1 MKIAICD
8 DESKICLQLKNI
20 LDDILPT
27 KVTTNH
33 IDTFN
38 SGETLC
44 KKLQDVEYG
53 LVFVDIEL
61 PEMSGVE
68 IGQYI
73 RETRRD
79 NITQIAYIS
88 SKQEYAMELFD
99 TRPINFLV
107 KPLDR
112 EKVTKVIDAYLKISV
127 GKYEVI
133 RFKKGHE
140 QHRIVASKIMYF
152 ERDGR
157 KVRMFTTDETIEF
170 YESLEKIY
178 EQIKSFGFLQIHKS
192 YVVNNKYVRKISYK
206 SLQMTNGETLPI
218 SQSHRNEVR
227 AAYMQ
232 LGGE

>member
-44 KKLQDVEYG
+44 KKLH
-53 LVFVDIEL
+53 
-61 PEMSGVE
+61 
-68 IGQYI
+68 I